1 MRCPHCGGLNP
12 DSVRYCALCGRDVT
26 AKPIPARPSNTST
39 APVYPGAPRPQQP
52 PVQRPGMPQ
61 QQQPQY
67 PVNRTTQP
75 VQRPGQPYQPNPQQ
89 GQRPPMPPT
98 PMTGATTT
106 TSTKG
111 VPPTRQRPNTQPVPP
126 MPPTTE
132 PAGPEPPAPFP
143 PRSMAELKALEP
155 GALPYTGIDEAVKN
169 GGRKVVRITFQRCS
183 AWQQVATLLKA
194 LKEYDTPACD
204 TIIIQGVQTN
214 STDIYNFTNGQLL
227 FDRNV
232 RLGSQIQNRYQIET
246 GNGFSSGSIRIVIS
260 E

>member
-26 AKPIPARPSNTST
+26 AKPTPARPSNTS
-39 APVYPGAPRPQQP
+39 APVYPGTPRPQQQ
-52 PVQRPGMPQ
+52 PVQRPVMPQ
-61 QQQPQY
+61 QQQSST
-67 PVNRTTQP
+67 VNRQPQP

-89 GQRPPMPPT
+89 QGQRPPMQPT
-98 PMTGATTT
+98 PMTGAAATAA
-106 TSTKG
+106 KA
-111 VPPTRQRPNTQPVPP
+111 VPPTRQRVNTQPAPLVS
-126 MPPTTE
+126 PTTE
-132 PAGPEPPAPFP
+132 PAGPEPPVPFP
-143 PRSMAELKALEP
+143 PRSITELKALEQ

-169 GGRKVVRITFQRCS
+169 GGRKVVRITFQRCT

-194 LKEYDTPACD
+194 LKEYDTPTCD

-232 RLGSQIQNRYQIET
+232 RLGSQLQNRYQIET